1 MAAAASSLQVVVVA
15 VASVTLKTV
24 ETELPVV
31 LPLAGELM
39 ATTGAML
46 STVKLTVAEPEPAM
60 LVAVTTT
67 LWAPWLSVVND
78 AGELQAVA
86 APPSSEQVV
95 LVGELVAVKTTDA
108 VVELMNAPLAGE
120 EIVTTGAAVTVKVVV
135 ADPVFVAW
143 SVAVTIIVWLPTLRP
158 L

>member
-1 MAAAASSLQVVVVA
+1 MV

-39 ATTGAML
+39 LTAGAML
-46 STVKLTVAEPEPAM
+46 STVKLTVALPEPAM

-67 LWAPWLSVVND
+67 LCAPWLSVVND
-78 AGELQAVA
+78 AGELHADA

-120 EIVTTGAAVTVKVVV
+120 EIVTTGAAVTVNVVV
-135 ADPVFVAW
+135 EEPVLPAW
-143 SVAVTIIVWLPTLRP
+143 SVATTTSEWLPAASV
-158 L
+158 